1 MREKDLKEQL
11 IQQVVEALQQATPE
25 DIYITLLQIRAI
37 TKSQAKRPATQS
49 ETHQ

>member
-25 DIYITLLQIRAI
+25 QIYATLERIRVL
-37 TKSQAKRPATQS
+37 T
-49 ETHQ
+49 